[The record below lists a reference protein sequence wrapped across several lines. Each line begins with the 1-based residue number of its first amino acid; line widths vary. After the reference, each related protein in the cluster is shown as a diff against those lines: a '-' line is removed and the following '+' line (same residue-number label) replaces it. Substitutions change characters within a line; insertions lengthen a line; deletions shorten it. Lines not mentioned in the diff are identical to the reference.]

1 MKKRVLKKWVKNL
14 LCGESIII
22 FSFIATID
30 DFNELGFIIML
41 MLLLKLIFNISILSK
56 YTNVLDEEV

>member
-14 LCGESIII
+14 LCGESVII
-22 FSFIATID
+22 FSFIAMID
-30 DFNELGFIIML
+30 DFTELGFIIIL

-56 YTNVLDEEV
+56 YTNVLDMEV